1 MKSIT
6 TYINEKLLISKRFMK
21 YDPENELDIPAAHL
35 EYIRALI
42 VLAQGKAVTKE
53 QLKGVYEKLSPEYDK
68 IFTDFYDNL
77 IKYINNHPELNAN
90 LEDNDFDK
98 IYDILKLLPENE
110 LENYVEKKK

>member
-6 TYINEKLLISKRFMK
+6 TYINEKLLIKKKSIK

-53 QLKGVYEKLSPEYDK
+53 QLKGVYDKLSPEYDK
-68 IFTDFYDNL
+68 IFTNFYDNL
-77 IKYINNHPELNAN
+77 IKYLSNHPDLNVD
-90 LEDNDFDK
+90 LKDNDYDK